1 MAVKEENQPQI
12 ELWQKVL
19 ASAKT
24 LRFEVIVVFLA
35 FVLVL
40 VGVYLLK
47 SPGKD
52 EGITI
57 IGDQAVSET
66 GDITVDIAGAVEKPG
81 VYTLKDGTRMAEA
94 IEKAGG
100 FTSFAD
106 TEWISKTAN
115 MAVKLSDAAKIYIPQ
130 KGEKM
135 TNVLGSDTQ
144 SGVININSATESE
157 LDKLSGVGPVTAQKI
172 IDGRPY
178 SNLSDLVAKKILTQ
192 KAFDKIKDQ
201 ISVF

>member
-1 MAVKEENQPQI
+1 M
-12 ELWQKVL
+12 
-19 ASAKT
+19 SAKT
-24 LRFEVIVVFLA
+24 LRFEVIIVFLA

-57 IGDQAVSET
+57 IQDQAVSEKG
-66 GDITVDIAGAVEKPG
+66 GDIIVDIAGAVEKPG
-81 VYTLKDGTRMAEA
+81 VYTLKAGTRMAEA

-100 FTSFAD
+100 FTPVAD
-106 TEWISKTAN
+106 TEWISKTMN

-130 KGEKM
+130 KGEKV
-135 TNVLGSDTQ
+135 TNILGTDT
-144 SGVININSATESE
+144 SGAININSASEGE

-178 SNLSDLVAKKILTQ
+178 SNLSDLIAKKILTQ

>member
-12 ELWQKVL
+12 NPWQNIL

-57 IGDQAVSET
+57 IEDQAVSQNS
-66 GDITVDIAGAVEKPG
+66 DITVDIAGAVEKPG
-81 VYTLKDGTRMAEA
+81 VYTLKAGTRMVEA
-94 IEKAGG
+94 IDKAGG
-100 FTSFAD
+100 FTSTAD
-106 TEWISKTAN
+106 TEWISKTMN

-130 KGEKM
+130 KGEKHS
-135 TNVLGSDTQ
+135 VILGSE
-144 SGVININSATESE
+144 SA
-157 LDKLSGVGPVTAQKI
+157 
-172 IDGRPY
+172 
-178 SNLSDLVAKKILTQ
+178 
-192 KAFDKIKDQ
+192 F
-201 ISVF
+201 